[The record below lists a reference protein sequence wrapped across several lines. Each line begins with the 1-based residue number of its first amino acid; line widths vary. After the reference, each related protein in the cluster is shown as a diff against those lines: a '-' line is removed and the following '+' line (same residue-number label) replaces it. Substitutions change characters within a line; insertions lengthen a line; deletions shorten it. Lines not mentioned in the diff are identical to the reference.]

1 MISVNQVIFNN
12 LCKGLKYNKAFA
24 TNFWAMAPRSGG
36 GGVQRQDSRSALRG
50 FGGSGGSGS
59 ICGPLGLLLG
69 GRGIDLT
76 PCVPNFGSFMG
87 GHFIV

>member
-36 GGVQRQDSRSALRG
+36 GGVQCQDSRNTLGNGGLGFQLRLPRVTDWEARDR
-50 FGGSGGSGS
+50 FD
-59 ICGPLGLLLG
+59 PL
-69 GRGIDLT
+69 RT
-76 PCVPNFGSFMG
+76 QFWEF
-87 GHFIV
+87 